1 MAEPHATIDRRTLL
15 RLLGATG
22 AAVTAASSEALF
34 ARRAAA
40 AAPSARGGAAAQEED
55 PDRIEPYRVSVSDAE
70 LEDLQR
76 RLENVRWPPDSPGE
90 PWSYGTDRGYLEELV
105 EYWRDRYDWR
115 AHEAALNTFNHY
127 TTTIEGQRIHFIQ
140 ERGRGPAPLPL
151 LMTHGWPGTVWEML
165 PSVRQLANPALFGG
179 EAGDAFSVVVPSI
192 PGFGFSGEPRE
203 GTDVART
210 AELWVQLMD
219 RLGYERFGAYGSDWG
234 ALITRIL
241 GARYPDRLVGVHT
254 PGSPPRAQRD
264 PRTDAER
271 AFLES
276 AARWSVDET
285 GYQRIQG
292 TKPQTLAF
300 GLTDSP
306 AGVAAWVTEKLR
318 SWSDCDGDVENRFSK
333 DQILT
338 LVSIYW
344 HTRTIGTSVRY
355 YHANGLGSPGPR
367 PAPEPVRVPQ
377 GFAAFPG
384 MPNRV
389 RMPRSYVDELP
400 DNVTHWTEYDSGG
413 HFPAIEEPDL
423 LVDDLRDFFRPLRS
437 G

>member
-1 MAEPHATIDRRTLL
+1 MAEPHATLDRRTLL

-22 AAVTAASSEALF
+22 AAATAASSDALLG
-34 ARRAAA
+34 RRAAA
-40 AAPSARGGAAAQEED
+40 APPAARAAAQAGD
-55 PDRIEPYRVSVSDAE
+55 PAAIERYRVSVSDAE

-90 PWSYGTDRGYLEELV
+90 PWSYGTDRAYLQELV
-105 EYWRDRYDWR
+105 EYWRDQYDWR

-127 TTTIEGQRIHFIQ
+127 TTTIDGQRIHFIQ

-151 LMTHGWPGTVWEML
+151 LMTHGWPGTIWEML

-192 PGFGFSGEPRE
+192 PGFGFSGEPLA

-210 AELWVQLMD
+210 AALWVQLME

-271 AFLES
+271 EFLES
-276 AARWSVDET
+276 AARWAVDET

-355 YHANGLGSPGPR
+355 YHANGLGNPGPR

-384 MPNRV
+384 MPTRV

-400 DNVTHWTEYDSGG
+400 ENVTHWTEHDSGG

-423 LVDDLRDFFRPLRS
+423 LVDDLRDFFRPLRT

>member
-15 RLLGATG
+15 KLLGATG
-22 AAVTAASSEALF
+22 AAATGASSEALF
-34 ARRAAA
+34 GSRAAA
-40 AAPSARGGAAAQEED
+40 ATQADAPEA
-55 PDRIEPYRVSVSDAE
+55 IEPYRVSVSDAD

-210 AELWVQLMD
+210 AALWVQLMD

-400 DNVTHWTEYDSGG
+400 DNVTHWTEHDSGG

-437 G
+437 AQASAP